1 MKKCFYCGKK
11 IKDDAKFCAHCGKE
25 VNNVVNAKK
34 IKSKYSIKDI
44 MTGLIAILLY
54 FIMMIGQAIPLQL
67 MGVDISNM
75 NQTVKVLYML
85 GYELLTIIILICIF
99 YNPLK
104 QMWSDFKKNHK
115 YYFKNYFYLW
125 FILLGLMM
133 FSNLIVSGI
142 VGTETSANEEAINT
156 MFKVSPLYIYLSAVV
171 YAPIVE
177 ELTFRLAIRKLF
189 KNDYLFIAVSGISFG
204 LLHVIGSP
212 TILEYLYIIPY
223 AIPGF
228 IFAYIL
234 VKTKNIFNTIGL
246 HFIHNGIMMSLQI
259 IASLFM

>member
-1 MKKCFYCGKK
+1 
-11 IKDDAKFCAHCGKE
+11 
-25 VNNVVNAKK
+25 
-34 IKSKYSIKDI
+34 
-44 MTGLIAILLY
+44 
-54 FIMMIGQAIPLQL
+54 
-67 MGVDISNM
+67 M
-75 NQTVKVLYML
+75 NLTLKVLYML
-85 GYELLTIIILICIF
+85 SYEALTIMILICLF

-104 QMWSDFKKNHK
+104 EMWKDFKKNHK

-125 FILLGLMM
+125 FVLLALMM

-142 VGTETSANEEAINT
+142 VGTETSANEEAING
-156 MFKVSPLYIYLSAVV
+156 MFQISPIYIYLSAVV

-189 KNDYLFIAVSGISFG
+189 KNDYLFIAISGLLFG
-204 LLHVIGSP
+204 LIHVIGSP
-212 TILEYLYIIPY
+212 TLLEYLYIIPY

-234 VKTKNIFNTIGL
+234 VKTKNIFNTMGL

-259 IASLFM
+259 IVYMFM